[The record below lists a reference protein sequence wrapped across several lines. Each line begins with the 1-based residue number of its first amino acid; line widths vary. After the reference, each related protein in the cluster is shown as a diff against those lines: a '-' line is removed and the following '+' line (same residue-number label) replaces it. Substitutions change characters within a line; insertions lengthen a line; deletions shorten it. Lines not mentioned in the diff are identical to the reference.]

1 MNRKEKQRKQRMKDF
16 SDLFLDK
23 HLTHSVFTESYR
35 SLRTNI
41 NFSFLDK
48 NFRSLLV
55 TSAGAEEGKS
65 VCAANLSYTM
75 AQAGNTTLMIDADL
89 RRPMISSMITS
100 KDTSPGFT
108 GLLANT
114 FSTVVQ
120 SGSLEEFGVSDL
132 FWLLSFQKM
141 TGILKLVEGK
151 EKIDIY
157 FLNGNPM
164 DVQWLTRPKEK
175 RLASLLMKNKL
186 LAREEAEEAL
196 SRVANTGQKL
206 GYMLITMGLLKEEDL
221 TGLIALH
228 MLEGFRIAL
237 QAKTGTFSF
246 EKLPESSF
254 EQSAFNPA
262 DLPQLYRQAVLG
274 QEELVYLQKKIHASI
289 IKTPVENLFILPC
302 GPFHPK
308 PAELLASKRLSFL
321 LSYLT
326 RQFDTLIIDSPPIL
340 LASDALLVA
349 PKTDGVLLIV
359 KSGLIKREAIKK
371 TVNQLHRAQA
381 NLIGVALN
389 QVDFKRADYYKYY
402 ETYYKEEE

>member
-1 MNRKEKQRKQRMKDF
+1 MEDF
-16 SDLFLDK
+16 FDLFLDK
-23 HLTHSVFTESYR
+23 HPTHSIFAESYR

-48 NFRSLLV
+48 DFRSLLI

-65 VCAANLSYTM
+65 VSAANLSYTM

-89 RRPMISSMITS
+89 RKPMISSMIKSNGTS
-100 KDTSPGFT
+100 GLT

-141 TGILKLVEGK
+141 TGILKFVEGK
-151 EKIDIY
+151 EKINIY
-157 FLNGNPM
+157 FLNGDPM
-164 DVQWLTRPKEK
+164 DVQWLTRPIERK
-175 RLASLLMKNKL
+175 LASLLTKNKL
-186 LAREEAEEAL
+186 LTREDAKEAL
-196 SRVANTGQKL
+196 SRVENTGQKL

-221 TGLIALH
+221 TGPIILH
-228 MLEGFRIAL
+228 MLEGLRMAL
-237 QAKTGTFSF
+237 QFKTGSFSF
-246 EKLPESSF
+246 EKLSESYF

-262 DLPQLYRQAVLG
+262 DLPQLYKQAVLG
-274 QEELVYLQKKIHASI
+274 QEEFLYLQKKISASI
-289 IKTPVENLFILPC
+289 IKTPVENLFILPS
-302 GPFHPK
+302 GAFHPK

-321 LSYLT
+321 LSYLG

-340 LASDALLVA
+340 LASDALLLA
-349 PKTDGVLLIV
+349 PKADGVLLIV
-359 KSGLIKREAIKK
+359 KAGMMNREAIKK
-371 TVNQLHRAQA
+371 SVVQLRRAKA

-402 ETYYKEEE
+402 ENYYKEEE

>member
-1 MNRKEKQRKQRMKDF
+1 MKRKEKHRKQRMEDF

-23 HLTHSVFTESYR
+23 HPTHSVFAESYR

-48 NFRSLLV
+48 DFRSLLV

-65 VCAANLSYTM
+65 VSAANLSYTM

-89 RRPMISSMITS
+89 RKPMISSVIKS
-100 KDTSPGFT
+100 KDTSGLT

-132 FWLLSFQKM
+132 FRLLSFQKM

-151 EKIDIY
+151 EKINIY
-157 FLNGNPM
+157 FLNGDPM
-164 DVQWLTRPKEK
+164 DVQWLTRPKERK
-175 RLASLLMKNKL
+175 LASLLMKNKL
-186 LAREEAEEAL
+186 LTKEEAEEAL

-206 GYMLITMGLLKEEDL
+206 GYMLITMGLLKAEDL

-228 MLEGFRIAL
+228 MLEGFRMAL
-237 QAKTGTFSF
+237 QFKAGMFSF

-254 EQSAFNPA
+254 EQSAFNPT

-274 QEELVYLQKKIHASI
+274 QEELLYLQKKIHASI
-289 IKTPVENLFILPC
+289 IKTPIENLFLLPS

-321 LSYLT
+321 LSYLS

-340 LASDALLVA
+340 LASDALLIA

-359 KSGLIKREAIKK
+359 KAGLMNREAIKK
-371 TVNQLHRAQA
+371 SIDHLRRAQA

-389 QVDFKRADYYKYY
+389 EVDFKRADYYKYY
-402 ETYYKEEE
+402 ATYYKEDK